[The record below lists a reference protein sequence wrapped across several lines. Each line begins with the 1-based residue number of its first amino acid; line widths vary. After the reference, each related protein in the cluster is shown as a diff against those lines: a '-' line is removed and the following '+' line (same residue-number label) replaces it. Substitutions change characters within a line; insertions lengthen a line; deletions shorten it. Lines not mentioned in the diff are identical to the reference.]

1 MIFLGAHI
9 TYQYNYLQNTPYA
22 GLSLGWG
29 WWNMDGS
36 SGSVVPGEPMTTTHD
51 NTIAN
56 NVFRNTITILGDA
69 GAIYTL
75 GDMPDTIISENYI
88 DSIGTPGTDP
98 YHIRGIHVDEG
109 TKHVLGERNVIEI
122 PTDLTC
128 VDCGNWGNKGDNV
141 WNDNYSTSA
150 SYTTTGNMEPGT
162 VVTNAHTSAKG
173 IWGLDV
179 FEILANAG
187 PGDEYLARVPESL
200 YNMQDELLSTK
211 FLCCAGA
218 GAGL

>member
-1 MIFLGAHI
+1 MDREEF
-9 TYQYNYLQNTPYA
+9 PA
-22 GLSLGWG
+22 GKAWEIPELSLIHIWG

-98 YHIRGIHVDEG
+98 YHIRGIHVDE
-109 TKHVLGERNVIEI
+109 L
-122 PTDLTC
+122 
-128 VDCGNWGNKGDNV
+128 
-141 WNDNYSTSA
+141 
-150 SYTTTGNMEPGT
+150 
-162 VVTNAHTSAKG
+162 
-173 IWGLDV
+173 
-179 FEILANAG
+179 
-187 PGDEYLARVPESL
+187 SL
-200 YNMQDELLSTK
+200 IHI
-211 FLCCAGA
+211 
-218 GAGL
+218 

>member
-1 MIFLGAHI
+1 M
-9 TYQYNYLQNTPYA
+9 
-22 GLSLGWG
+22 
-29 WWNMDGS
+29 
-36 SGSVVPGEPMTTTHD
+36 
-51 NTIAN
+51 
-56 NVFRNTITILGDA
+56 GDA

-187 PGDEYLARVPESL
+187 PGDEYLAACQSPCITCRMNCFQQNFMLRRSRSWTLKSTSPIFRARFGWHRKVPKSLPRVIR
-200 YNMQDELLSTK
+200 
-211 FLCCAGA
+211 
-218 GAGL
+218 